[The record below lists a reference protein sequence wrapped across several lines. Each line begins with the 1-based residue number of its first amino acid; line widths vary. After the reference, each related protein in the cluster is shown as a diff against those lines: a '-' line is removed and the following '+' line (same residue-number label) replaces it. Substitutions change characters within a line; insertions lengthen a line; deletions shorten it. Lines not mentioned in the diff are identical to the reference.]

1 MNYIIIKSDNMYKW
15 DPEDY
20 YKSWLP
26 EQQKLAQELILKLA
40 IKGDERVLDIGCG
53 DGTITAEIAKQLP
66 NGSVLGID
74 NSEEMIHFARKNF
87 SSKRFPNLAFK
98 VKDASDLSFSCEFD
112 IVISNATLH
121 WIIDHLTVLKGIK
134 RSLRPSGKAILLMG
148 GKGNAVEIL
157 EVLETI
163 IKSEKWSR
171 YFRNFSFQYGF
182 YGPEEYR
189 DWLEYVGL
197 EVKRVELISID
208 WLTRKEKLSAWI
220 RTTWL
225 PYPQRVPEGL
235 REEFIN
241 EIVDK
246 YIEKYPLDN
255 YDFIHVKMMRLE
267 VEAVSPAISFNII

>member
-1 MNYIIIKSDNMYKW
+1 MYKW

-40 IKGDERVLDIGCG
+40 IKGDERFLDIGCG

-66 NGSVLGID
+66 NGYVLGID
-74 NSEEMIHFARKNF
+74 NSKEMIHFARKNF

-98 VKDASDLSFSCEFD
+98 VKDARDLSFNGEFD
-112 IVISNATLH
+112 VVFSNATLH

-148 GKGNAVEIL
+148 GKGNAAEIL

-171 YFRNFSFQYGF
+171 YFRIFSFHYGF
-182 YGPEEYR
+182 YSPEEYR
-189 DWLEYVGL
+189 NWLEYVGL
-197 EVKRVELISID
+197 EVKRVELISIE
-208 WLTRKEKLSAWI
+208 WLTRKGKLSAWI

-225 PYPQRVPEGL
+225 PYIQNVPEGL
-235 REEFIN
+235 REKFIN

-255 YDFIHVKMMRLE
+255 DDFIHVKMMRLE
-267 VEAVSPAISFNII
+267 VEAISPAISFNII